1 MYHIEDR
8 VSAIKSVQKMLLIP
22 PTGIYDSKTRDTVIK
37 IQRMYRLEESG
48 VADYETFEAILAEYN
63 KEKLRE
69 SDFSYLFAPKFPYTE
84 GDIGDNIRLINEAL
98 ELVLKDYRYDGP
110 PPKGRYLGQDTVGAV
125 KFLRGVFKMPLSEE
139 IDRGFLNR
147 LLLERDAIETKIKFS

>member
-1 MYHIEDR
+1 M
-8 VSAIKSVQKMLLIP
+8 
-22 PTGIYDSKTRDTVIK
+22 
-37 IQRMYRLEESG
+37 
-48 VADYETFEAILAEYN
+48 
-63 KEKLRE
+63 
-69 SDFSYLFAPKFPYTE
+69 
-84 GDIGDNIRLINEAL
+84 INEAL

-110 PPKGRYLGQDTVGAV
+110 LPKGRYLGQDTVGAV

>member
-63 KEKLRE
+63 KEKIRE
-69 SDFSYLFAPKFPYTE
+69 SDF
-84 GDIGDNIRLINEAL
+84 
-98 ELVLKDYRYDGP
+98 
-110 PPKGRYLGQDTVGAV
+110 
-125 KFLRGVFKMPLSEE
+125 
-139 IDRGFLNR
+139 
-147 LLLERDAIETKIKFS
+147 